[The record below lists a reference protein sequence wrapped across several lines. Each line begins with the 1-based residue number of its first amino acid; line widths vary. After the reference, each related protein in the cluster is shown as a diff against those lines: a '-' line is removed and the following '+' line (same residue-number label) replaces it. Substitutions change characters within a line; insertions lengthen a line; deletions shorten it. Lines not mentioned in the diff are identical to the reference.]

1 MGRLN
6 DKPAKLDGTFQQVND
21 LLSPYLTLA
30 AATKAQWKTP
40 GVLTLSAHEVKSLS
54 CCVLESALH
63 KTLALVMGM
72 SVECFKNQNSFIK
85 NIATG
90 FEIVTINS
98 P

>member
-30 AATKAQWKTP
+30 AATKAQWKTS

-54 CCVLESALH
+54 FCVLESALH

-72 SVECFKNQNSFIK
+72 SVECFKRPK
-85 NIATG
+85 
-90 FEIVTINS
+90 
-98 P
+98 

>member
-30 AATKAQWKTP
+30 AATKDQWKTS

-54 CCVLESALH
+54 CCILESA
-63 KTLALVMGM
+63 VMGM
-72 SVECFKNQNSFIK
+72 SNECFKRPKKHDYSI
-85 NIATG
+85 
-90 FEIVTINS
+90 
-98 P
+98 